1 MKREWKDLTAAQR
14 KGVEVLARA
23 GRPLTAREVLIGMGE
38 KKVDRAMVA
47 NYRRILV
54 RLETYGVLSRP
65 DPGLFQFVPGSLES
79 SPAAMQGSA
88 PVEAPAAA
96 PKSLVVDP
104 WGTEVTEADVRQVM
118 ADAVKCYLK
127 DLRKRRKHE
136 EADRVA
142 FLAGAYLTGRPM
154 PHAVAPV
161 VQRVAPSA
169 PAEPHPAPEAPPDT
183 SGAFV
188 RLPLP
193 QGWTTDT
200 YLQKAKSAL
209 AKGLLDVTSLAAK
222 MNLGSDYV
230 EKVLRGKIEPTRD
243 MIERFF
249 AATYEVLM
257 SL

>member
-1 MKREWKDLTAAQR
+1 MKREWKDLTQAQR

-54 RLETYGVLSRP
+54 RLEQYGVLSRP
-65 DPGLFQFVPGSLES
+65 DPGLFQFVPGCLES
-79 SPAAMQGSA
+79 SAALQMGSTD
-88 PVEAPAAA
+88 EAPAA
-96 PKSLVVDP
+96 PSKSLVVDP
-104 WGTEVTEADVRQVM
+104 WGHEVTEADVRRVI
-118 ADAVKCYLK
+118 AEAVKYYLK

-142 FLAGAYLTGRPM
+142 FLCGAYLTGRPM
-154 PHAVAPV
+154 PHAVAPI
-161 VQRVAPSA
+161 VQTVAPSA
-169 PAEPHPAPEAPPDT
+169 PAEPHHAPEAPPDT

-193 QGWTTDT
+193 QGWTTET

-209 AKGLLDVTSLAAK
+209 SKGLLDATSLAAK

-230 EKVLRGKIEPTRD
+230 EKVLRGKIEPTRE

-249 AATYEVLM
+249 AATYEVLL